1 MTPHSEKETGQ
12 QVPNVV
18 AHERTS
24 REANR
29 LSEETIVLVA
39 GADEKFALGLAIA
52 LSSALRNLDA
62 TRKAHAFVFD
72 GGFNPTTRERIHSC
86 LVRARSDAEI
96 TFVSPELGRLTSYN
110 HHGYTHAAFL
120 RLLIPEV
127 VPDKYR
133 LVLYLDSDI
142 VVMDDIAKMF
152 SLPDEGKAFWAAP
165 DDGTVSY
172 DYTPDP
178 AVFAGVPKDIEYFNT
193 GVMLIDLARW
203 KARKLSEKAFALLDT
218 SSEQLIVADQDALN
232 VVGFTERSDLPKR
245 WNFQVRGPEALSTL
259 EDPRPPGIVHFIG
272 PKPWEFPRQ
281 RIVRGESAERCLYQD
296 CFEGALQTSGW
307 FAPLGFQSY
316 RMRQRASE
324 TNLRLRNSSTLAPL
338 RATYRRLKK
347 RIAAL
352 QGA

>member
-1 MTPHSEKETGQ
+1 MTPRSEKEPGQ
-12 QVPNVV
+12 GAGKAV

-24 REANR
+24 READGV
-29 LSEETIVLVA
+29 SDETIVLVA

-62 TRKAHAFVFD
+62 TRQAHAFVFD
-72 GGFNPTTRERIHSC
+72 GGFDPSTRERIRSC
-86 LVRARSDAEI
+86 LTRARRDAEI
-96 TFVSPELGRLTSYN
+96 TFVSPDLGRLTSYN
-110 HHGYTHAAFL
+110 HHGYTHATFL

-142 VVMDDIAKMF
+142 IVLDDIAKLF
-152 SLPDEGKAFWAAP
+152 SLRDEGKTFWAAP
-165 DDGTVSY
+165 DDGLASY
-172 DYTPDP
+172 SYTPNP
-178 AVFAGVPKDIEYFNT
+178 SVFSVVPNDVEYFNS

-203 KARKLSEKAFALLDT
+203 KARRLSERAFSLLDG
-218 SSEQLIVADQDALN
+218 SSEQLLCPEQDALN
-232 VVGFTERSDLPKR
+232 VVGFTERSVLPRR

-259 EDPRPPGIVHFIG
+259 EDPSPPGIVHFTG
-272 PKPWEFPRQ
+272 PKPWEFARQ
-281 RIVRGESAERCLYQD
+281 RIVRGEAAARCLYQD
-296 CFEGALQTSGW
+296 CFEVALQTSGW
-307 FAPLGFQSY
+307 FAPLQFQSY
-316 RMRQRASE
+316 RVRQRASE
-324 TNLRLRNSSTLAPL
+324 TKLRLRNSPTLAPL